1 MSRLQSASVGAGCC
15 AIAAAGLTPV
25 ISQTPFTSFAPLLFL
40 LVIFFV
46 AARFGNFAGMLG
58 TVTAALVFAI
68 FLFQPRFSLVIEDAS
83 ARNHLIWMIVI
94 GLVISDLLGAYAVR
108 EKNEDRHS

>member
-1 MSRLQSASVGAGCC
+1 MSRLQSASLGAGCC

-25 ISQTPFTSFAPLLFL
+25 ISQTPFTSFAPLVFL

-58 TVTAALVFAI
+58 TVTAALVFEF
-68 FLFQPRFSLVIEDAS
+68 FLFEPRFSLMIDDAAS
-83 ARNHLIWMIVI
+83 RNHLIWMIVI
-94 GLVISDLLGAYAVR
+94 GIVISDLLGAFAVR
-108 EKNEDRHS
+108 EKTNRHS